1 MDYSQT
7 TEEPGLFPTAKV
19 IEVTRAR
26 GGGGIKTIN
35 MAAEDLRKHQPYQKI
50 TIHEDETFYSPS
62 LRHFAPL
69 IFEKG
74 SSQRTLKITM

>member
-26 GGGGIKTIN
+26 GGIKTIN
-35 MAAEDLRKHQPYQKI
+35 MAAEDLRKQQPYQKI